1 MAPSDEGG
9 ELVNPNTFYLIS
21 IFDTCIRHCFYVRY
35 AKISVVMGMQVY
47 ADVLV
52 VLNLIVDYFLLSAA
66 ARLLHIN
73 PPFWRQLIA
82 AILGGISSLIIF
94 LPTQGFVLEL
104 FIQLSVCIIMSY
116 TAFGFVSL
124 RRFVR
129 AAAVLFGVTFGY
141 GGGMMALWYALRP
154 NGMVINNS
162 VVYFDI
168 SPVFLILFSVVGYIA
183 VSVLRRLFGANG
195 VSSSLCTAEI
205 FIDGNSRVF
214 SVLVDTGNS
223 LEDTFSNSEV
233 IIADSNAVK
242 SLLGFIPKAEN
253 LPDRYRII
261 AGTGVTGQALL
272 DGFRC
277 DRAVIT
283 YSGRKIELH
292 RPILAI
298 SQQPLGGDYD
308 AIINPRTVL

>member
-1 MAPSDEGG
+1 
-9 ELVNPNTFYLIS
+9 
-21 IFDTCIRHCFYVRY
+21 
-35 AKISVVMGMQVY
+35 MQVY

-52 VLNLIVDYFLLSAA
+52 VLNVLVDYFLLSAA

-82 AILGGISSLIIF
+82 AILGGLSSLVIF
-94 LPTQGFVLEL
+94 LPTQGFVSEL
-104 FIQLSVCIIMSY
+104 LIQCAVCAIMAFA
-116 TAFGFVSL
+116 AFGFVSF

-141 GGGMMALWYALRP
+141 GGGMMALWYILRP
-154 NGMVINNS
+154 DGMVINNS

-168 SPVFLILFSVVGYIA
+168 SPLFLILFSVAGYFT
-183 VSVLRRLFGANG
+183 VSIIRRFFGANATAAHK
-195 VSSSLCTAEI
+195 CTAEI
-205 FIDGNSRVF
+205 FIEGSSRVF
-214 SVLVDTGNS
+214 TALVDTGNS

-233 IIADSNAVK
+233 IIADDSAVK
-242 SLLGFIPKAEN
+242 SLLGFTPRAEN
-253 LPDRYRII
+253 LPDRYRLI
-261 AGTGVTGQALL
+261 ACSGVTGQALL

-298 SQQPLGGDYD
+298 SHQPLSGDYD

>member
-1 MAPSDEGG
+1 
-9 ELVNPNTFYLIS
+9 
-21 IFDTCIRHCFYVRY
+21 
-35 AKISVVMGMQVY
+35 MQVY

-52 VLNLIVDYFLLSAA
+52 VLNVLVDYFLLSAA

-73 PPFWRQLIA
+73 PPFWRQLTA
-82 AILGGISSLIIF
+82 AILGGISSLVIF
-94 LPTQGFVLEL
+94 LPTQGFVSEL
-104 FIQLSVCIIMSY
+104 LIQCAVCAVMTL
-116 TAFGFVSL
+116 TAFGFVSIC
-124 RRFVR
+124 RFVR
-129 AAAVLFGVTFGY
+129 CSAVLFGVTFGY
-141 GGGMMALWYALRP
+141 GGGMMALWYILKP
-154 NGMVINNS
+154 DGMVINNS

-168 SPVFLILFSVVGYIA
+168 SPLFLILFSIAGYII
-183 VSVLRRLFGANG
+183 VSILRRFFGANG
-195 VSSSLCTAEI
+195 TSSHKCTAEI

-214 SVLVDTGNS
+214 TALVDTGNS

-233 IIADSNAVK
+233 IIADSGAVK
-242 SLLGFIPKAEN
+242 SLLGFTPKAEN
-253 LPDRYRII
+253 LPDRYRLI
-261 AGTGVTGQALL
+261 ACSGVTGQALL

-298 SQQPLGGDYD
+298 SRQPLGGDYD

>member
-1 MAPSDEGG
+1 MA
-9 ELVNPNTFYLIS
+9 V
-21 IFDTCIRHCFYVRY
+21 
-35 AKISVVMGMQVY
+35 QVY

-52 VLNLIVDYFLLSAA
+52 VLNVIVDYFLLSAA

-73 PPFWRQLIA
+73 PPFWRQLA
-82 AILGGISSLIIF
+82 ASVIGGISSLIIF
-94 LPTQGFVLEL
+94 LPTQGIVLDSL
-104 FIQLSVCIIMSY
+104 IQCTVCIIMSFA
-116 TAFGFVSL
+116 AFGFVSL

-141 GGGMMALWYALRP
+141 GGGMMALWHIFKP

-168 SPVFLILFSVVGYIA
+168 SPLFLIIFSVAGYVF
-183 VSVLRRLFGANG
+183 VSILRKFFGANTTP
-195 VSSSLCTAEI
+195 LHQCTAEI
-205 FIDGNSRVF
+205 FIDGSSRVF
-214 SVLVDTGNS
+214 TALVDTGNS

-233 IIADSNAVK
+233 IIADSGAVK
-242 SLLGFIPKAEN
+242 SLLGFSPTAEA
-253 LPDRYRII
+253 LPDRYRLI
-261 AGTGVTGQALL
+261 ACSGVSGSALL

-277 DRAVIT
+277 DRAVIN

-292 RPILAI
+292 RPIVAL
-298 SQQPLGGDYD
+298 SRQPLGGDYD